1 MFVAPFVVPLAQ
13 FPITAVE
20 CTQQTSFHPVG
31 CRCTTVGRGRNLITL
46 TDCVFESLCTLILF
60 IYCRMGE
67 LRLLKCLQS
76 NSRSEKYLLQ
86 T

>member
-31 CRCTTVGRGRNLITL
+31 CRCTTVGMGKKFNN
-46 TDCVFESLCTLILF
+46 TD
-60 IYCRMGE
+60 
-67 LRLLKCLQS
+67 
-76 NSRSEKYLLQ
+76 
-86 T
+86 